1 LEPILDI
8 SAEVWGQSG
17 IVALTWKHPIMWAV
31 GLLFIY
37 LAIAKKYEPL
47 ILLPIGFGIF
57 LVNFPASPLMGTG
70 DEYPELLRFFYQFG
84 LAWQILPPLIFLGIG
99 AMTDFGPLLSNP
111 KTLIIGGGA
120 QLGMPITFIGAIM
133 IGMTPAEAA
142 AIGIIGGADGPTTIF
157 LAQQV
162 APHMLGAAALA
173 AYSYMAM
180 VPIIQPPIMK
190 LMTSLDERRIVMKQT
205 RQVTRVE
212 RIVFP
217 ILLAGL
223 ISLLVPAVMPLMAMF
238 TFGNLMR
245 ESGVVDRLSETAE
258 GALVNIVT
266 IFLGISVGA
275 TMAAE
280 QFLTPIPLFVL
291 ALGLVSF
298 AICTAGGILTVKVMN
313 LFLKPENRI
322 NPLIGSAGVSAVPMA
337 ARVSQAVGAEANP
350 QNFLI
355 MHALGPNLAGVVA
368 TATAAG
374 LFLALFG

>member
-1 LEPILDI
+1 MEPIIDI
-8 SAEVWGQSG
+8 TAEVWAQSG
-17 IVALTWKHPIMWAV
+17 VVALNWKHPIMWAI

-37 LAIAKKYEPL
+37 LAVAKKYEPL

-57 LVNFPASPLMGTG
+57 LVNFPASPLMGWG
-70 DEYPELLRFFYQFG
+70 DDFPDLLRFFYHFG
-84 LAWQILPPLIFLGIG
+84 LVWQILPPLIFLGIG

-111 KTLIIGGGA
+111 KTLLIGAGA
-120 QLGMPITFIGAIM
+120 QLGMPVTFIGAIM

-180 VPIIQPPIMK
+180 VPIIQPPIMR
-190 LMTSLDERRIVMKQT
+190 LLTTGDERRIVMTQT
-205 RQVTRVE
+205 RVVTPTE
-212 RIVFP
+212 KIIFP
-217 ILLAGL
+217 IILAGL
-223 ISLLVPAVMPLMAMF
+223 ISLMVPAVMPLIAMF

-245 ESGVVDRLSETAE
+245 ESGVVDRLSETAQ
-258 GALVNIVT
+258 GALVNTVT
-266 IFLGISVGA
+266 IFLGIAVGA
-275 TMAAE
+275 TMVAD

-291 ALGLVSF
+291 ALGLISF
-298 AICTAGGILTVKVMN
+298 ILCTSGGILTVKVMN
-313 LFLKPENRI
+313 LFLKPENKI

-337 ARVSQAVGAEANP
+337 ARVSQTVGAEANP

-374 LFLALFG
+374 LFLALFA

>member
-1 LEPILDI
+1 
-8 SAEVWGQSG
+8 
-17 IVALTWKHPIMWAV
+17 MWAIGV
-31 GLLFIY
+31 LFIY
-37 LAIAKKYEPL
+37 LAVAKKYEPL

-57 LVNFPASPLMGTG
+57 LVNFPASPLMGVG
-70 DEYPELLRFFYQFG
+70 DEYPELLRFFYRFG
-84 LAWQILPPLIFLGIG
+84 LQWQILPPLIFLGVG

-111 KTLIIGGGA
+111 KTLIIGAGA
-120 QLGMPITFIGAIM
+120 QLGMPITFVGAIM
-133 IGMTPAEAA
+133 FGMTPAEAA

-190 LMTSLDERRIVMKQT
+190 ALTTLDERKIVMKQ
-205 RQVTRVE
+205 VRVVSHTE
-212 RIVFP
+212 KIIFP

-223 ISLLVPAVMPLMAMF
+223 ISLLVPAVMPLIAMF

-245 ESGVVDRLSETAE
+245 ESGVVNRLVETTE

-266 IFLGISVGA
+266 IFLGIAVGA
-275 TMAAE
+275 TMVAE
-280 QFLTPIPLFVL
+280 QFLTPMPLFVL
-291 ALGLVSF
+291 LLGLVSF
-298 AICTAGGILTVKVMN
+298 VICTAGGILTVKIMN
-313 LFLKPENRI
+313 LFLKPEHKM

-337 ARVSQAVGAEANP
+337 ARVSQALGQEANP